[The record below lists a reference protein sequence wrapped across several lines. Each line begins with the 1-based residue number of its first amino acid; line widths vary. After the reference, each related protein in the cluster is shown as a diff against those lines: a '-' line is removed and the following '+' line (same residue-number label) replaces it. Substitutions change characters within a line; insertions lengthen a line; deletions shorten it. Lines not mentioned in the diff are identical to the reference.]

1 MAHRHWN
8 YRGVRT
14 TGLGTI
20 ITPAKNTNLPS
31 QTGLV
36 TQNSVPSSLF
46 RVLSLTNLGI
56 SHFPGQH
63 CEMFSISISGFI
75 RCKSKHNVHPC
86 STSITTVSL
95 SAWTAALSFHFNV
108 MPMTSQHLFSLTLQT
123 QKETR
128 QKCFSRAS
136 PSYETAF
143 TIAVGLLLSWSLCWV
158 SKKAQP
164 IYNIKEQ
171 IVFERQPCSRMGNG
185 KPGTQF
191 SNAVYHV
198 PTTSPHKSWQAE
210 NLPSKCFLLSSSLNS
225 HGLSRDNTDYPHR
238 LYLWDL

>member
-1 MAHRHWN
+1 MTRRHWD
-8 YRGVRT
+8 YRGGRT

-31 QTGLV
+31 ETGLV

-75 RCKSKHNVHPC
+75 RYKSKHNVHPC
-86 STSITTVSL
+86 STSTATLRL
-95 SAWTAALSFHFNV
+95 SAPTAALSFHFNV
-108 MPMTSQHLFSLTLQT
+108 MPVTSQHLFSLTPQT

-171 IVFERQPCSRMGNG
+171 IISERQTMQQDG
-185 KPGTQF
+185 KWKT
-191 SNAVYHV
+191 
-198 PTTSPHKSWQAE
+198 
-210 NLPSKCFLLSSSLNS
+210 
-225 HGLSRDNTDYPHR
+225 RYPV
-238 LYLWDL
+238 L